1 MITVSIVSHGHGR
14 MVDALLGDLLVCP
27 EVTRVV
33 LTINVP
39 EAEAV
44 VPALLAARVVVLRN
58 AVPKGFAA
66 NHNAAFAH
74 CATPFYCVLNPDVRF
89 ASNPFP
95 ALLDC
100 LSERVALCAPAV
112 ISPTAEIEDSAR
124 RFPGL
129 LSLFAKLLGLADGR
143 YHYDRTSPP
152 FHPDWVAGMFMLFAA
167 ADYAALGGFD
177 AAYFLYYEDVDFCVR
192 LWRAGRQIVLCP
204 QASVVHAAQRAS
216 RHSLRHQAWHLRSMA
231 RYFIRYWG
239 RLPVGGG
246 RQ

>member
-1 MITVSIVSHGHGR
+1 MITVSIVSHGHCR
-14 MVDALLGDLLVCP
+14 MVDALLDDLLACP

-39 EAEAV
+39 ETEAV
-44 VPALLAARVVVLRN
+44 VPAPLAGRIVVLRN
-58 AVPKGFAA
+58 AAPKGFAA

-89 ASNPFP
+89 DGNPFP
-95 ALLDC
+95 VLLDC

-112 ISPTAEIEDSAR
+112 LSPAAGIEDSAR

-143 YHYDRTSPP
+143 YHYDRTSLP

-167 ADYAALGGFD
+167 TDYAALGGFD
-177 AAYFLYYEDVDFCVR
+177 TAYFLYYEDVDICVR

-204 QASVVHAAQRAS
+204 QAGVVHAAQRAS
-216 RHSLRHQAWHLRSMA
+216 RHKLRHQAWHLQSMA

-239 RLPVGGG
+239 RLPAGGG
-246 RQ
+246 RR